1 MCEQVVE
8 HVFVAIQ
15 QQRTEL
21 LETKDRLEYE
31 QLAQV
36 RQWLKV
42 LSLFPQVLLL
52 SVELVEG
59 KPGMNG

>member
-42 LSLFPQVLLL
+42 LSLFPQV
-52 SVELVEG
+52 
-59 KPGMNG
+59 

>member
-21 LETKDRLEYE
+21 SETKDRLEYE

-36 RQWLKV
+36 RQ
-42 LSLFPQVLLL
+42 
-52 SVELVEG
+52 
-59 KPGMNG
+59 